1 MPAPGDARA
10 AQWQTRRMKTL
21 VLVRH
26 AKSAWGD
33 PTLADHDRPLNDR
46 GRRDA
51 PEMGRRLRERGTS
64 PDAILSSTAVRA
76 RTTAEA
82 IAASLGLDP
91 ATVSLDERLYGSSPE
106 TILDVVAGLDEAVS
120 TAMVVAHD
128 PGLSDLAY
136 RLSGEIE
143 HMPTCAVAE
152 FRFAAWTWAELA
164 ESEPVEVRFDTPR

>member
-1 MPAPGDARA
+1 
-10 AQWQTRRMKTL
+10 MKTL

-33 PTLADHDRPLNDR
+33 PALADHDRPLNER

-51 PEMGRRLRERGTS
+51 PEMGRRLRERGTA
-64 PDAILSSTAVRA
+64 PDVILSSTAVRA

-82 IAASLGLDP
+82 LAAALGVDRAAL
-91 ATVSLDERLYGSSPE
+91 VLDERLYGSTPE
-106 TILDVVAGLDEAVS
+106 TILDVVAGLDDELT

-128 PGLSDLAY
+128 PGVSDLAY

-152 FRFAAWTWAELA
+152 FRFAAWSWSALA
-164 ESEPVEVRFDTPR
+164 EAEPIDARLDTPR

>member
-1 MPAPGDARA
+1 
-10 AQWQTRRMKTL
+10 MKTL

-33 PTLADHDRPLNDR
+33 PMLADHERPLNDR

-51 PEMGRRLRERGTS
+51 PKMGRRLLERGTV

-76 RTTAEA
+76 RSTAEA
-82 IAASLGLDP
+82 LAEAIGVDP
-91 ATVSLDERLYGSSPE
+91 VRLVLDERLYGSSPE
-106 TILDVVAGLDEAVS
+106 TILEVVGTLDDGVG

-128 PGLSDLAY
+128 PGLSDLAFL
-136 RLSGEIE
+136 LSEEIE

-152 FRFAAWTWAELA
+152 FRFAAGSWAGITDT
-164 ESEPVEVRFDTPR
+164 EPVDVRFDTPR

>member
-1 MPAPGDARA
+1 
-10 AQWQTRRMKTL
+10 MKTL

-33 PTLADHDRPLNDR
+33 PTLADHDRPLNER

-51 PEMGRRLRERGTS
+51 PEMGRRIRERGIV
-64 PDAILSSTAVRA
+64 PGAILSSTAVRA

-82 IAASLGLDP
+82 IAEELGVVPGTL
-91 ATVSLDERLYGSSPE
+91 TLDERLYGSSPD
-106 TILDVVAGLDEAVS
+106 TILDVIAGLDDELTTVL
-120 TAMVVAHD
+120 VVAHD
-128 PGLSDLAY
+128 PGMSDLAY

-152 FRFAAWTWAELA
+152 FRFAAWSWSEIAET
-164 ESEPVEVRFDTPR
+164 EPVEVHLDTPR

>member
-1 MPAPGDARA
+1 
-10 AQWQTRRMKTL
+10 MKTL

-26 AKSAWGD
+26 AKSAWDD
-33 PTLADHDRPLNDR
+33 PTLSDHDRPLNDR

-82 IAASLGLDP
+82 IAEALDVGT
-91 ATVSLDERLYGSSPE
+91 AVVLDDRLYGSSAE
-106 TILDVVAGLDEAVS
+106 TILDVVAELDDALT

-128 PGLSDLAY
+128 PGMSHLAF

-152 FRFAAWTWAELA
+152 FRFDARSWADVPDA
-164 ESEPVEVRFDTPR
+164 EPAEVRLDTPR

>member
-1 MPAPGDARA
+1 
-10 AQWQTRRMKTL
+10 MKTL

-33 PTLADHDRPLNDR
+33 PTLADHDRPLNER

-51 PEMGRRLRERGTS
+51 PEMARRLRERGVV
-64 PDAILSSTAVRA
+64 PDAIRASTAVRA

-82 IAASLGLDP
+82 MAAELDLP
-91 ATVSLDERLYGSSPE
+91 ADALVLDERLYGAGPDA
-106 TILDVVAGLDEAVS
+106 ILAVVAELGEEPGTV
-120 TAMVVAHD
+120 MVVAHD
-128 PGLSDLAY
+128 PGMSDLAF

-152 FRFAAWTWAELA
+152 FRFAVWSWSELA
-164 ESEPVEVRFDTPR
+164 EADAVAVHLDTPH

>member
-1 MPAPGDARA
+1 
-10 AQWQTRRMKTL
+10 MKTL

-26 AKSAWGD
+26 AKSAWDD

-51 PEMGRRLRERGTS
+51 PEMGRRLRARGTS

-82 IAASLGLDP
+82 IAAALDADP
-91 ATVSLDERLYGSSPE
+91 ASVVLDERLYGSSPE
-106 TILDVVAGLDEAVS
+106 TILDVVAELDDGMTTAV
-120 TAMVVAHD
+120 VVAHD
-128 PGLSDLAY
+128 PGLSDLAF
-136 RLSGEIE
+136 RLSAEIE

-152 FRFAAWTWAELA
+152 FRFAAGSWADLPDA
-164 ESEPVEVRFDTPR
+164 EPVDVRFDTPR

>member
-1 MPAPGDARA
+1 
-10 AQWQTRRMKTL
+10 MKTL

-33 PTLADHDRPLNDR
+33 PSLADHDRPLNAR

-51 PEMGRRLRERGTS
+51 PEMGRRLRERGMV
-64 PDAILSSTAVRA
+64 PDAIVSSTAVRA

-82 IAASLGLDP
+82 IASALGVDA
-91 ATVSLDERLYGSSPE
+91 ATLRLDERLYGSSPE
-106 TILDVVAGLDEAVS
+106 TILDVVAELDDDLS

-128 PGLSDLAY
+128 PGLSDLAS
-136 RLSGEIE
+136 RLSDEIE

-152 FRFAAWTWAELA
+152 FRFRAWTWAELP
-164 ESEPVEVRFDTPR
+164 ESEPVDVRFDTPR

>member
-1 MPAPGDARA
+1 
-10 AQWQTRRMKTL
+10 MKTL

-33 PTLADHDRPLNDR
+33 PSLADHDRPLNDR

-51 PEMGRRLRERGTS
+51 PEMGRRIRERGIT
-64 PDAILSSTAVRA
+64 PGVILSSTAVRA

-82 IAASLGLDP
+82 IAEELGAAAGTL
-91 ATVSLDERLYGSSPE
+91 TLDERLYGSSPE
-106 TILDVVAGLDEAVS
+106 TILDVVAELDDDLT
-120 TAMVVAHD
+120 TALVVAHD
-128 PGLSDLAY
+128 PGMSDLAY

-152 FRFAAWTWAELA
+152 FRFAAWSWAEIA
-164 ESEPVEVRFDTPR
+164 DAEPVEVHLDTPR

>member
-1 MPAPGDARA
+1 
-10 AQWQTRRMKTL
+10 MKTL

-51 PEMGRRLRERGTS
+51 PEMGRRLRERGVS
-64 PDAILSSTAVRA
+64 PQAILSSTAVRA

-82 IAASLGLDP
+82 IAEQLGVAPDVV
-91 ATVSLDERLYGSSPE
+91 ALDERLYGSSPE
-106 TILDVVAGLDEAVS
+106 TILAVVGELDDEVATVLI
-120 TAMVVAHD
+120 VAHD
-128 PGLSDLAY
+128 PGMSDLAY

-152 FRFAAWTWAELA
+152 FRFRTWSWSEIGDAEPL
-164 ESEPVEVRFDTPR
+164 EVYLDTPH

>member
-1 MPAPGDARA
+1 
-10 AQWQTRRMKTL
+10 MKTL

-33 PTLADHDRPLNDR
+33 PTLADHDRPLNER

-51 PEMGRRLRERGTS
+51 PEMARRLRDRGVV
-64 PDAILSSTAVRA
+64 PDAVRASTALRA

-82 IAASLGLDP
+82 MIAELDLPGQSL
-91 ATVSLDERLYGSSPE
+91 VLDERLYGAGPDL
-106 TILDVVAGLDEAVS
+106 ILGVVGELGEEVG

-128 PGLSDLAY
+128 PGMSDLAY

-152 FRFAAWTWAELA
+152 FRFAVWSW
-164 ESEPVEVRFDTPR
+164 SEVVEADAVEVHFDTPR